1 MPSSNGKLSLQP
13 CGISDLSIIHMA
25 YRVMSILSVPFTEKQ
40 YKKLLKA
47 LAELID
53 EVGNNEKYP
62 LAQLIETIGNL
73 IEKYENDQFA
83 ITQYVM

>member
-1 MPSSNGKLSLQP
+1 
-13 CGISDLSIIHMA
+13 
-25 YRVMSILSVPFTEKQ
+25 MSILSVPFTEKQ

-83 ITQYVM
+83 ITQYVMWTPLGLNRKLNMQAEYFTVITVK